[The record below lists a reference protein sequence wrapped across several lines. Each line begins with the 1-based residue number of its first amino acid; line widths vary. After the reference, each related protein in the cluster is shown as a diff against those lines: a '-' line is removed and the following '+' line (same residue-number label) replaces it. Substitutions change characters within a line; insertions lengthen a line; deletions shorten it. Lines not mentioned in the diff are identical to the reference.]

1 MDDFF
6 GEQGILFYE
15 NVLTSTKTLI
25 SSGLWKD
32 VNIRSLER
40 WTDYFE
46 GHEEKVLCGLL
57 LDSLTYRS
65 RVQTQALLFN
75 VLEKSIPQI
84 LRNSSLNL
92 EKSLYG
98 TLTAK
103 YPGRDKNKIKIVP
116 VISDIDPP
124 TKSGPL
130 VARLYKKEVG
140 VNERFMEWPWKLESH
155 SSEVELVIFIDDFV
169 GSGDQFLEFLERF
182 FPEGNFNDGTQ
193 YVYAPLGA
201 CKSGVE
207 NIVKKAPRVKVC
219 HAEMVEEE
227 NYFFSGLTSRYKE
240 LGVECEDAIKVI
252 YENFMKKVGLGR
264 LKHKYGYGAL
274 ELTYA
279 YAHGTPNATLPV
291 FWAANEHYQ
300 PVFSR

>member
-32 VNIRSLER
+32 VNIRSLEK
-40 WTDYFE
+40 WTEYFE
-46 GHEEKVLCGLL
+46 GAEEKILCGLL

-75 VLEKSIPQI
+75 VLEKSIPQA
-84 LRNSSLNL
+84 LRNFPLDL
-92 EKSLYG
+92 DKSLYE
-98 TLTAK
+98 TLIAK
-103 YPGRDKNKIKIVP
+103 HPGRDKNKIKIIP

-130 VARLYKKEVG
+130 VARLYKKEVN
-140 VNERFMEWPWKLESH
+140 VSEKFMDWPWKLKEH
-155 SSEVELVIFIDDFV
+155 SSDVKLVIFIDDFV

-182 FPEGNFNDGTQ
+182 FPAGEFKDNTQ
-193 YVYAPLGA
+193 YIYAPLGA
-201 CKSGVE
+201 CKKGID
-207 NIVKKAPRVKVC
+207 NILKKAPRIKVC
-219 HAEMVEEE
+219 HAELVEAE
-227 NYFFSGLTSRYKE
+227 NHFFSGLASRYKE
-240 LGVECEDAIKVI
+240 LGAGCEDSVKLV
-252 YENFMKKVGLGR
+252 YENFMKKVGLDR
-264 LKHKYGYGAL
+264 LKNKYGYGAL

-279 YAHGTPNATLPV
+279 YAHGTPNATLPI